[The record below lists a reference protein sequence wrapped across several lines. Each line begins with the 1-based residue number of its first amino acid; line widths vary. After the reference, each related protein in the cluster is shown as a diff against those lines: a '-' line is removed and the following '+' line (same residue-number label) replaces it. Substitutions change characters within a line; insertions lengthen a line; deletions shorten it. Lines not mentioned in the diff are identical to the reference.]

1 MKGAILQSVELLK
14 EGKFEEIQKT
24 IEDSLKISTEQ
35 DMGHDYFDSFKSR
48 QQVHSRICIPTG
60 FPLLDA
66 NEVLDGGLA
75 NGELGV
81 VMAPTGGGKSFFLV
95 NLGFG
100 ALAAGKNVIHYTF
113 ELSETHVGNRYDS
126 RITGIPTKELRKRMS
141 EAEDGLSTFNGG
153 QLFIKEYPPK
163 VATINTIKFHMG
175 RLLSNG
181 FNPDLARP
189 LVVAIRPKALGGEYV
204 IVDGQH
210 TACLAAVYLA
220 GDGEQEIPCQI
231 PEVLQ
236 HPESRTLEECIQVE
250 SDFFDKLNYLRNN
263 PSAIARLRAGV
274 ARKDKKALEWEET
287 FQSIGIHVEKVGDPD
302 GHSVFGLAKL
312 KTCINKYGSTY
323 TKQAVETYANTIKY
337 STSDTWNNP
346 LQGGLVLGLAAA
358 YHFADNYAGDGTTKD
373 GFLEFLESHLS
384 VKTPKEWTE
393 KTSGVIMDILI
404 VEDKLV
410 DGYNS
415 AVGFGVIKA
424 PKIGEKRLLKWKA
437 DPIHAKG
444 SKDNNDDD

>member
-1 MKGAILQSVELLK
+1 MILQH
-14 EGKFEEIQKT
+14 GKR
-24 IEDSLKISTEQ
+24 DAKISGDKIRTHNTMSPLLNALRNTVQTLVAIAE
-35 DMGHDYFDSFKSR
+35 
-48 QQVHSRICIPTG
+48 VVTG
-60 FPLLDA
+60 FAINIRKQVKTKITKDFFTPITYIKVKDLLTDSKYQRLI
-66 NEVLDGGLA
+66 NE
-75 NGELGV
+75 
-81 VMAPTGGGKSFFLV
+81 
-95 NLGFG
+95 
-100 ALAAGKNVIHYTF
+100 
-113 ELSETHVGNRYDS
+113 
-126 RITGIPTKELRKRMS
+126 
-141 EAEDGLSTFNGG
+141 
-153 QLFIKEYPPK
+153 QFIKK
-163 VATINTIKFHMG
+163 A
-175 RLLSNG
+175 NG

-210 TACLAAVYLA
+210 TACLAAVYLE
-220 GDGEQEIPCQI
+220 GDGNQEIPCQI

-236 HPESRTLEECIQVE
+236 HPEDRTLEECIQVE

-274 ARKDKKALEWEET
+274 ARKDTKALEWEAT

-337 STSDTWNNP
+337 STSEAWNNP

-358 YHFADNYAGDGTTKD
+358 YHFADNHAGDGRTKD
-373 GFLEFLESHLS
+373 GFIEFLENHLS
-384 VKTPKEWTE
+384 VKAPKEWTE

-415 AVGFGVIKA
+415 AIGFGVIKA
-424 PKIGEKRLLKWKA
+424 PKIGTARLLKWKA

-444 SKDNNDDD
+444 SKDNNDD

>member
-1 MKGAILQSVELLK
+1 MPLVVILK
-14 EGKFEEIQKT
+14 HGKR
-24 IEDSLKISTEQ
+24 DAKISGDKIRTHNTMSPLFNALRNTVQTLVAIAE
-35 DMGHDYFDSFKSR
+35 
-48 QQVHSRICIPTG
+48 VVTG
-60 FPLLDA
+60 FAINIRKQVKTKITKDFFTPITYIKVKNLLTDKKYQRLI
-66 NEVLDGGLA
+66 NE
-75 NGELGV
+75 
-81 VMAPTGGGKSFFLV
+81 
-95 NLGFG
+95 
-100 ALAAGKNVIHYTF
+100 
-113 ELSETHVGNRYDS
+113 
-126 RITGIPTKELRKRMS
+126 
-141 EAEDGLSTFNGG
+141 
-153 QLFIKEYPPK
+153 QFIKK
-163 VATINTIKFHMG
+163 A
-175 RLLSNG
+175 NG

-263 PSAIARLRAGV
+263 PSAIARLIAGV
-274 ARKDKKALEWEET
+274 ARKDKNALEWEET